1 MTLEMTRTTPTTL
14 RVSRFFAATPARVY
28 AAHTDPSLIPK
39 WLLGPDG
46 WSMPECHSDA
56 RKGGTFCYLWRND
69 ANGQSFSASGEFLA
83 VEPPYRLLHVER
95 MFLPD
100 PTPENTVET
109 TFTPESSGTRMIMT
123 MSVADAAAMD
133 AMVATGMTD
142 GMETSY
148 VRLETL
154 SAGVF

>member
-1 MTLEMTRTTPTTL
+1 MTLEITRTSPTTL
-14 RVSRFFAATPARVY
+14 HVSRFFAAPPARVY
-28 AAHTDPSLIPK
+28 AAHTDPALIPK

-46 WSMPECHSDA
+46 WSMPECLSDA
-56 RKGGTFCYLWRND
+56 RSGG
-69 ANGQSFSASGEFLA
+69 SFRFVWQNNTTGHSFYATGEYIT
-83 VEPPYRLLHVER
+83 VEAPHRMLHIER

-100 PTPENTVET
+100 QTPENTVET
-109 TFTPESSGTRMIMT
+109 TFTPEGTGTRMIMI

-148 VRLETL
+148 ARLETAL
-154 SAGVF
+154 L

>member
-1 MTLEMTRTTPTTL
+1 MTLEITRPTPTTL
-14 RVSRFFAATPARVY
+14 RVSRYFAATPARIF
-28 AAHTDPSLIPK
+28 AAHTDPMLISR

-56 RKGGTFCYLWRND
+56 RPGGTFRFVWQN
-69 ANGQSFSASGEFLA
+69 NTSGQSFHATGEYLI
-83 VEPPYRLLHVER
+83 VEAPHRILHVER

-109 TFTPESSGTRMIMT
+109 TFTPEGTGTRMIMT
-123 MSVADAAAMD
+123 MSVADATTME

-154 SAGVF
+154 N